1 MMLTAEKYQAA
12 LNATA
17 VLVHQFPFLKA
28 STVTLSKK
36 EYQAALKLVEYL
48 IDHDDEGPLI
58 SVLAD
63 KIEAYEQ
70 SAPEFAGWNARL
82 AALPKSV
89 ALLRII
95 MDQHGLNQSD
105 FTEEIGGKSL
115 VSMIMKG
122 ERQLTLD
129 HMRNLSR
136 RFGIPV
142 ASFID

>member
-12 LNATA
+12 LSATSA
-17 VLVHQFPFLKA
+17 LVHQFPFLKA
-28 STVTLSKK
+28 SAVTISEE
-36 EYQAALKLVEYL
+36 EYEAALELVEYL
-48 IDHDDEGPLI
+48 IDHDDESPLI
-58 SVLAD
+58 CVLAD
-63 KIEAYEQ
+63 KIELYEQ
-70 SAPEFAGWNARL
+70 SAPEFADWNAAL
-82 AALPKSV
+82 SALPKSV
-89 ALLRII
+89 AMLGVI
-95 MDQHGLNQSD
+95 MEQNDLNQSD
-105 FTEEIGGKSL
+105 FKDEIGGKSL